1 MTRDNAITGKT
12 LFVRRALKFSLRFG
26 VLAVLAVVLMKLLD
40 DNAAPEPAPK
50 PADDKPPWI
59 EPESGACPAS
69 HPVKAKLS
77 SKVFR
82 GPQSPGY
89 ATSKPDR
96 CYASEDAA
104 RADGLREAKR

>member
-1 MTRDNAITGKT
+1 MTRDNAVTRQT
-12 LFVRRALKFSLRFG
+12 LRVRRVVKFSVRLG
-26 VLAVLAVVLMKLLD
+26 VLAVLALVLMKLLD
-40 DNAAPEPAPK
+40 DETVEPAPK
-50 PADDKPPWI
+50 LTVDEPPWV
-59 EPESGACPAS
+59 EPDGTACPAS
-69 HPVKAKLS
+69 HPIKAKLS

-89 ATSKPDR
+89 ANSKPDR